1 MVGGPYRAVFGSSST
16 QGRAEGIR
24 LLFTFRWRLVLLPV
38 LPYPVFALLVSSPS
52 PVGVGGIGRLVGYIV
67 GRCHRDL
74 VSRPS
79 VSFYPFRSCDS
90 FDFPRIGLR
99 TNVMRRFCQL
109 IFLRCSVAEGRIV
122 FSIVSSL
129 FSSPRLVGRL
139 VAILCGSPVVSS
151 CSSMRPASRQAIRSR
166 FARASRSSD
175 RRASRPAVRF
185 PVLFIV
191 PRCFALLGSSFPVSS
206 LVLSACL
213 VKQFV
218 FSRFARRLVSRL
230 VVSGRV
236 LRFVLFCSHLICPL
250 RLVVVMTAAARH
262 SHIMAACSRPPLPP
276 VVESDLGMAAAE

>member
-1 MVGGPYRAVFGSSST
+1 M
-16 QGRAEGIR
+16 
-24 LLFTFRWRLVLLPV
+24 LFDFSFLSPV
-38 LPYPVFALLVSSPS
+38 LS
-52 PVGVGGIGRLVGYIV
+52 IR
-67 GRCHRDL
+67 
-74 VSRPS
+74 S
-79 VSFYPFRSCDS
+79 VPAGS
-90 FDFPRIGLR
+90 FDFF
-99 TNVMRRFCQL
+99 V
-109 IFLRCSVAEGRIV
+109 SVCERVVCTV
-122 FSIVSSL
+122 FVSS
-129 FSSPRLVGRL
+129 FSCDVLWRFGVSPSLSSRSSSRLPVSCGRL
-139 VAILCGSPVVSS
+139 VAILSICPSS
-151 CSSMRPASRQAIRSR
+151 RIAY
-166 FARASRSSD
+166 RSS
-175 RRASRPAVRF
+175 SRPAVRS